1 MDFSDNVYTN
11 SSSTTL
17 NEEQSMA
24 LTAMNEWLC
33 DGDCKVFALTGAYG
47 TGKAKVLQAL
57 LKQMP
62 KTITTRRYLA
72 PNARTARLHVT
83 GQIEEVTSIYTWL
96 YSQHPQDIKEDK
108 PWYPIN
114 CQDHEVFNAPQ
125 ESLLVIFDAHL
136 LGNDFF
142 ASDTALYGSGYILS
156 DFLLLLKGKMQ
167 DAQPQSLPKILL
179 LGDPYQLRRGAK
191 EKSLL
196 EGLIFQQQ
204 QIPFRTVEL
213 NSQDRDFESRN
224 EQLDFQRELVGQ
236 LAAQKFIQLPICQQ
250 QALRTITKGEQTA
263 QIAEDLISPG
273 SECIYLCATNER
285 AQAVNFGIRSR
296 YLQARVPGHLVEGD
310 RIEIYNKTFS
320 FDHDGDA
327 LSGHMPLHAGQFA
340 RVTQAARGFFS
351 KSITLKGRDKPTTVE
366 FAHVTLQSNDT
377 FSTVLYLPEFLTS
390 LKPELDTDKLLALR
404 IWAREEA
411 DEQVKDSKSSL
422 AGMDKKSSEYKAARE
437 EYQKKHSNLIL
448 NSKFTYAARLRYAW
462 ALTVHRAQSH
472 PPFNRVILDAS
483 AAHDTDN
490 PATDSY
496 FRWLYTATTR
506 TMHTLDIL
514 NYPTLNPL
522 SKTEWHLSSLRTVP
536 LVVKQRFH
544 FAKNRIPTES
554 ELNSVLPTGFNP
566 ETPTLFALLLTISDA
581 LHHSAWRI
589 SSIHQHPYK
598 ERYFLNNEF
607 GEATLDFDYN
617 GKFEVTIGKCQGL
630 SGNAQLEQE
639 LRQLLNT
646 PVVWL
651 DDNIRI
657 AMHFIDTLI
666 AKKGWRI
673 IDIDEK
679 PYKVFA
685 IAEHST
691 GKLKLDINIP
701 SASSI
706 SRKGVISSIHLVQA
720 DSEDVSAQFK
730 VDFIDG

>member
-1 MDFSDNVYTN
+1 MDFPGYICTN
-11 SSSTTL
+11 SLSISL
-17 NEEQSMA
+17 NIEQSKA
-24 LTAMNEWLC
+24 LTAINEWFC
-33 DGDCKVFALTGAYG
+33 DSACPVFALTGAYS
-47 TGKAKVLQAL
+47 TGKSKVLQAL

-83 GQIEEVTSIYTWL
+83 GQIEEVTSIYSWL

-204 QIPFRTVEL
+204 QIPFLTVEL
-213 NSQDRDFESRN
+213 NSQDRDLESRN

-236 LAAQKFIQLPICQQ
+236 LATQKFIQLPICQQ
-250 QALRTITKGEQTA
+250 LALRTITKGEQTA

-273 SECIYLCATNER
+273 CECIYLCATNER

-310 RIEIYNKTFS
+310 RIEIYNKTYS
-320 FDHDGDA
+320 FEHDGDA
-327 LSGHMPLHAGQFA
+327 LNEHIPLHAGQFV

-351 KSITLKGRDKPTTVE
+351 KSIELKGRDKPTTVE
-366 FAHVTLQSNDT
+366 FAHVTLKSIDT
-377 FSTVLYLPEFLTS
+377 CVTILYLPEFLTS
-390 LKPELDTDKLLALR
+390 LKPELDTEKLLALR

-411 DEQVKDSKSSL
+411 DEQLRDWKSSL
-422 AGMDKKSSEYKAARE
+422 EGMDKKSSEYKAARE
-437 EYQKKHSNLIL
+437 EYQKKHSQLIL

-522 SKTEWHLSSLRTVP
+522 SKTEWHLSSIRTVP

-544 FAKNRIPTES
+544 FAKNRLPTEN
-554 ELNSVLPTGFNP
+554 ELNRELPAGFTPKTP
-566 ETPTLFALLLTISDA
+566 ELLALLLAISDA
-581 LHHSAWRI
+581 LYHSAWRI

-598 ERYFLNNEF
+598 ERYFLNNEC

-617 GKFEVTIGKCQGL
+617 GKFEVTIGKYQGL

-657 AMHFIDTLI
+657 AMHFIDTLV

-691 GKLKLDINIP
+691 GKIKLEINIP
-701 SASSI
+701 SVSSI
-706 SRKGVISSIHLVQA
+706 SRKGVISNIYLIQA
-720 DSEDVSAQFK
+720 DSKAVSAQFK

>member
-1 MDFSDNVYTN
+1 MDFPDYTCTN
-11 SSSTTL
+11 SPSIPL
-17 NEEQSMA
+17 NLEQSKA
-24 LTAMNEWLC
+24 LTAINEWFC
-33 DGDCKVFALTGAYG
+33 DSTCPVFALTGAYS
-47 TGKAKVLQAL
+47 TGKSKVLQAL

-62 KTITTRRYLA
+62 KTITTQRYLA
-72 PNARTARLHVT
+72 PNARIARLHVT
-83 GQIEEVTSIYTWL
+83 GQVEEVTSIYSWL
-96 YSQHPQDIKEDK
+96 YSHHPQDIKEDK
-108 PWYPIN
+108 PWHPVS
-114 CQDHEVFNAPQ
+114 CQDHDVFKAPQ

-142 ASDTALYGSGYILS
+142 ASETALYGSGHVLS
-156 DFLLLLKGKMQ
+156 DLLLLLKGETQ
-167 DAQPQSLPKILL
+167 DTLPQSLPKILL

-196 EGLIFQQQ
+196 ECQIFQQN

-213 NSQDRDFESRN
+213 KSQDRDLEPLN

-236 LAAQKFIQLPICQQ
+236 LAAQKFIQLPISQQ
-250 QALRTITKGEQTA
+250 QMFRTITKGQQTA
-263 QIAEDLISPG
+263 QIAEELISPG

-285 AQAVNFGIRSR
+285 AQAVNLGIRGK
-296 YLQARVPGHLVEGD
+296 YLQARVPGLLVEGD

-404 IWAREEA
+404 IWARVEA
-411 DEQVKDSKSSL
+411 DEQLKESKSSL
-422 AGMDKKSSEYKAARE
+422 EGMDKKSSEYKEARE
-437 EYQKKHSNLIL
+437 DYQKKHSQLIL

-472 PPFNRVILDAS
+472 RPFDRVILEAS

-514 NYPTLNPL
+514 NYPALNPL

-536 LVVKQRFH
+536 LVKKQRFH
-544 FAKNRIPTES
+544 FAKNRLPTES
-554 ELNSVLPTGFNP
+554 ELNRELPAGFNP
-566 ETPTLFALLLTISDA
+566 QTPELFALLLAISDA
-581 LHHSAWRI
+581 LHHSAWHI

-598 ERYFLNNEF
+598 ERYLLNSEY
-607 GEATLDFDYN
+607 GEVTLDFDYN

-630 SGNAQLEQE
+630 SNNAQLEQK

-646 PVVWL
+646 TVVWH

-657 AMHFIDTLI
+657 AMHFIDTLV

-673 IDIDEK
+673 IDVDEK

-701 SASSI
+701 SANSI
-706 SRKGVISSIHLVQA
+706 SRKGIISSIYLIQA
-720 DSEDVSAQFK
+720 DSKTVVEQFK

>member
-1 MDFSDNVYTN
+1 MDFPDYTCTN
-11 SSSTTL
+11 SPSIPL
-17 NEEQSMA
+17 NLEQSKA
-24 LTAMNEWLC
+24 LTAINEWFYDSTC
-33 DGDCKVFALTGAYG
+33 PVFALTGAYS
-47 TGKAKVLQAL
+47 TGKSKVLQAL

-62 KTITTRRYLA
+62 KTITTQRYLA
-72 PNARTARLHVT
+72 PNARIARLHVT
-83 GQIEEVTSIYTWL
+83 GQIEEVTSIYSWL
-96 YSQHPQDIKEDK
+96 YSHHPQDIKEDK
-108 PWYPIN
+108 PWHPVS
-114 CQDHEVFNAPQ
+114 CQDHDVFKAPQ

-142 ASDTALYGSGYILS
+142 ASETALYGSGHILS
-156 DFLLLLKGKMQ
+156 DLLLLLKGETQ
-167 DAQPQSLPKILL
+167 DTLPQSLPKILL

-196 EGLIFQQQ
+196 ECQIFQQN

-213 NSQDRDFESRN
+213 KSQDRDLESLN

-236 LAAQKFIQLPICQQ
+236 LAAQKFIQLPISQQ
-250 QALRTITKGEQTA
+250 QMFRTITKGQQTA
-263 QIAEDLISPG
+263 QIAEELISPG

-285 AQAVNFGIRSR
+285 AQAVNLGIRGK
-296 YLQARVPGHLVEGD
+296 YLQARVPGLLVEGD

-377 FSTVLYLPEFLTS
+377 FSTVLYLPEFLIS

-404 IWAREEA
+404 IWARVEA
-411 DEQVKDSKSSL
+411 DEQLKESKSSL
-422 AGMDKKSSEYKAARE
+422 EGMDKKSSEYKEARE
-437 EYQKKHSNLIL
+437 DYQKKHSQLIL

-472 PPFNRVILDAS
+472 QPFNRVILEAS
-483 AAHDTDN
+483 AAYDTDN

-544 FAKNRIPTES
+544 FAKNRLPTES
-554 ELNSVLPTGFNP
+554 ELNRELPAGFNP
-566 ETPTLFALLLTISDA
+566 QTPELFALLLAISDA
-581 LHHSAWRI
+581 LYQSAWRI

-598 ERYFLNNEF
+598 ERYFLNNEC
-607 GEATLDFDYN
+607 GEAILDFDYN

-630 SGNAQLEQE
+630 SGNAQLEQV

-657 AMHFIDTLI
+657 AMHFIDTLV

-691 GKLKLDINIP
+691 GKIKQDINIP
-701 SASSI
+701 SVSSI
-706 SRKGVISSIHLVQA
+706 SRKGVISNIYLIQA
-720 DSEDVSAQFK
+720 DSNAVSAQFK

>member
-1 MDFSDNVYTN
+1 MNFPDYTCTN
-11 SSSTTL
+11 SPSIPL
-17 NEEQSMA
+17 NLEQSKA
-24 LTAMNEWLC
+24 LTAINEWFC
-33 DGDCKVFALTGAYG
+33 DSTCPVFALTGAYS
-47 TGKAKVLQAL
+47 TGKSKVLQAL

-62 KTITTRRYLA
+62 KTITTQRYLA
-72 PNARTARLHVT
+72 PNARIARLHVT
-83 GQIEEVTSIYTWL
+83 GQVEEVTSIYSWL
-96 YSQHPQDIKEDK
+96 YSHHPQDIKEDK
-108 PWYPIN
+108 PWHPVS
-114 CQDHEVFNAPQ
+114 CQDHDVFKAPQ

-142 ASDTALYGSGYILS
+142 ASETALYGSGHVLS
-156 DFLLLLKGKMQ
+156 DLLLLLKGETQ
-167 DAQPQSLPKILL
+167 DTLPQSLPKILL

-196 EGLIFQQQ
+196 ECQIFQQN

-213 NSQDRDFESRN
+213 KSQDRDLEPLN

-236 LAAQKFIQLPICQQ
+236 LAAQKFIQLPISQQ
-250 QALRTITKGEQTA
+250 QMFRTITKGQQTA
-263 QIAEDLISPG
+263 QIAEELISPG
-273 SECIYLCATNER
+273 SECMYLCATNER
-285 AQAVNFGIRSR
+285 AQAVNLGIRGK
-296 YLQARVPGHLVEGD
+296 YLQARVPGLLVEGD

-404 IWAREEA
+404 IWARVEA
-411 DEQVKDSKSSL
+411 DEQLKESKSSL
-422 AGMDKKSSEYKAARE
+422 EGMDKKSSEYKEARE
-437 EYQKKHSNLIL
+437 DYQKKHSQLIL

-472 PPFNRVILDAS
+472 RPFNRVILEAS

-536 LVVKQRFH
+536 LVKKQRFH
-544 FAKNRIPTES
+544 FAKNRLPTES
-554 ELNSVLPTGFNP
+554 ELNRELPAGFNP
-566 ETPTLFALLLTISDA
+566 QTPELFALLLAISDA
-581 LHHSAWRI
+581 LHHSAWHI

-598 ERYFLNNEF
+598 ERYLLNSEY
-607 GEATLDFDYN
+607 GEVTLDFDYN

-630 SGNAQLEQE
+630 SDNAQLEQK

-646 PVVWL
+646 TVVWH

-657 AMHFIDTLI
+657 AMHFIDTLV

-673 IDIDEK
+673 IDVDEK

-701 SASSI
+701 SANSI
-706 SRKGVISSIHLVQA
+706 SRKGIISSIYLIQA
-720 DSEDVSAQFK
+720 DSKTVVEQFK

>member
-1 MDFSDNVYTN
+1 MDFPDYTCTN
-11 SSSTTL
+11 SPSIPL
-17 NEEQSMA
+17 NLEQSKA
-24 LTAMNEWLC
+24 LTAINEWFC
-33 DGDCKVFALTGAYG
+33 DSTCPVFALTGAYS
-47 TGKAKVLQAL
+47 TGKSKVLQAL

-62 KTITTRRYLA
+62 KTITTQRYLA
-72 PNARTARLHVT
+72 PNARIARLHVT
-83 GQIEEVTSIYTWL
+83 GQIEEVTSIYSWL
-96 YSQHPQDIKEDK
+96 YSHHPQDIKEDK
-108 PWYPIN
+108 PWHPVS
-114 CQDHEVFNAPQ
+114 CQDHDVFKAPQ

-142 ASDTALYGSGYILS
+142 ASETALYGSGHILS
-156 DFLLLLKGKMQ
+156 DLLLLLKGETQ
-167 DAQPQSLPKILL
+167 DTLPQSLPKILL

-196 EGLIFQQQ
+196 ECQIFQQN

-213 NSQDRDFESRN
+213 KSQDRDLESLN

-236 LAAQKFIQLPICQQ
+236 LAAQKFIQLPISQQ
-250 QALRTITKGEQTA
+250 QMFRTITKGQQTA
-263 QIAEDLISPG
+263 QIAEELISPG

-285 AQAVNFGIRSR
+285 AQAVNLGIRGK
-296 YLQARVPGHLVEGD
+296 YLQARVPGLLVEGD

-377 FSTVLYLPEFLTS
+377 FSTVLYLPEFLIS

-404 IWAREEA
+404 IWARVEA
-411 DEQVKDSKSSL
+411 DEQLKESKSSL
-422 AGMDKKSSEYKAARE
+422 EGMDKKSSEYKEARE
-437 EYQKKHSNLIL
+437 DYQKKHSQLIL

-472 PPFNRVILDAS
+472 QPFNRVILEAS
-483 AAHDTDN
+483 TAYDTDN

-544 FAKNRIPTES
+544 FAKNRLPTES
-554 ELNSVLPTGFNP
+554 ELNRELPAGFNP
-566 ETPTLFALLLTISDA
+566 QTPELFALLLAISDA
-581 LHHSAWRI
+581 LYHSAWRI

-598 ERYFLNNEF
+598 ERYFLNNEC
-607 GEATLDFDYN
+607 GEAILDFDYN

-651 DDNIRI
+651 DD
-657 AMHFIDTLI
+657 
-666 AKKGWRI
+666 
-673 IDIDEK
+673 
-679 PYKVFA
+679 
-685 IAEHST
+685 
-691 GKLKLDINIP
+691 
-701 SASSI
+701 
-706 SRKGVISSIHLVQA
+706 
-720 DSEDVSAQFK
+720 
-730 VDFIDG
+730 

>member
-62 KTITTRRYLA
+62 KTITTQRYLA
-72 PNARTARLHVT
+72 PNARIARLHAT
-83 GQIEEVTSIYTWL
+83 GQVEEVTSIYSWL
-96 YSQHPQDIKEDK
+96 YSHHPQDIKEDK
-108 PWYPIN
+108 PWHPVS
-114 CQDHEVFNAPQ
+114 CQDHDVFKAPQ

-142 ASDTALYGSGYILS
+142 ASETALYGSGHVLS
-156 DFLLLLKGKMQ
+156 DLLLLLKGENQ
-167 DAQPQSLPKILL
+167 DAPPQSLPKILL
-179 LGDPYQLRRGAK
+179 LGDPYQLRRSAK

-196 EGLIFQQQ
+196 ECQIFQEQ
-204 QIPFRTVEL
+204 QIAFLKVEL
-213 NSQDRDFESRN
+213 KSQDSRREAQH
-224 EQLDFQRELVGQ
+224 EQLDFQSELVGQ

-320 FDHDGDA
+320 FDHDDGA
-327 LSGHMPLHAGQFA
+327 LSGRMPLHAGQFA
-340 RVTQAARGFFS
+340 RVTQAAKDFFS

-390 LKPELDTDKLLALR
+390 LKPELDTEKLIALR

-422 AGMDKKSSEYKAARE
+422 EGMDKKSSEYKAARE

-522 SKTEWHLSSLRTVP
+522 SKTEWHLSSIRIVP

-566 ETPTLFALLLTISDA
+566 EIPELFALLLTLSDA

-598 ERYFLNNEF
+598 ERYFLNNECV
-607 GEATLDFDYN
+607 EATLDFDYN

-646 PVVWL
+646 PTVWL

-706 SRKGVISSIHLVQA
+706 SRKGVISNIYLVQA
-720 DSEDVSAQFK
+720 DSEAVSAQFK

>member
-1 MDFSDNVYTN
+1 MDFPDYTCTN
-11 SSSTTL
+11 SPSIPL
-17 NEEQSMA
+17 NLEQSKA
-24 LTAMNEWLC
+24 LTAINEWFC
-33 DGDCKVFALTGAYG
+33 DSTCPVFALTGAYS
-47 TGKAKVLQAL
+47 TGKSKVLQAL

-62 KTITTRRYLA
+62 KTITTQRYLA
-72 PNARTARLHVT
+72 PNARIARLHVT
-83 GQIEEVTSIYTWL
+83 GQIEEVTSIYSWL
-96 YSQHPQDIKEDK
+96 YSHHPQDIKEDK
-108 PWYPIN
+108 PWHPVS
-114 CQDHEVFNAPQ
+114 CQDHDVFKAPQ

-142 ASDTALYGSGYILS
+142 ASETALYGSGHILS
-156 DFLLLLKGKMQ
+156 DLLLLLKGETQ
-167 DAQPQSLPKILL
+167 DTLPQSLPKILL

-196 EGLIFQQQ
+196 ECQIFQQN

-213 NSQDRDFESRN
+213 KSQDRDLESLN

-236 LAAQKFIQLPICQQ
+236 LAAQKFIQLPISQQ
-250 QALRTITKGEQTA
+250 QMFRTITKGQQTA
-263 QIAEDLISPG
+263 QIAEELISPG

-285 AQAVNFGIRSR
+285 AQAVNLGIRGK
-296 YLQARVPGHLVEGD
+296 YLQARVPGLLVEGD

-377 FSTVLYLPEFLTS
+377 FSTVLYLPEFLIS

-404 IWAREEA
+404 IWARVEA
-411 DEQVKDSKSSL
+411 DEQLKESKSSL
-422 AGMDKKSSEYKAARE
+422 EGMDKKSSEYKEARE
-437 EYQKKHSNLIL
+437 DYQKKHSQLIL

-472 PPFNRVILDAS
+472 QPFNRVILEAS
-483 AAHDTDN
+483 TAYDTDN

-544 FAKNRIPTES
+544 FAKNRLPTES
-554 ELNSVLPTGFNP
+554 ELNRELPAGFNP
-566 ETPTLFALLLTISDA
+566 QTPELFALLLAISDA
-581 LHHSAWRI
+581 LYHSAWRI

-598 ERYFLNNEF
+598 ERYFLNNEC
-607 GEATLDFDYN
+607 GEAILDFDYN

-657 AMHFIDTLI
+657 AMHFMDWPLYFQTLFI
-666 AKKGWRI
+666 A
-673 IDIDEK
+673 
-679 PYKVFA
+679 
-685 IAEHST
+685 
-691 GKLKLDINIP
+691 
-701 SASSI
+701 
-706 SRKGVISSIHLVQA
+706 
-720 DSEDVSAQFK
+720 
-730 VDFIDG
+730 

>member
-1 MDFSDNVYTN
+1 MDFPDYTCTN
-11 SSSTTL
+11 SPSIPL
-17 NEEQSMA
+17 NLEQSKA
-24 LTAMNEWLC
+24 LTAINEWFC
-33 DGDCKVFALTGAYG
+33 DSTCPVFALTGAYS
-47 TGKAKVLQAL
+47 TGKSKVLQAL

-62 KTITTRRYLA
+62 KTITTQRYLA
-72 PNARTARLHVT
+72 PNARIARLHVT
-83 GQIEEVTSIYTWL
+83 GQIEEVTSIYSWL
-96 YSQHPQDIKEDK
+96 YSHHPQDIKEDK
-108 PWYPIN
+108 PWHPVS
-114 CQDHEVFNAPQ
+114 CQDHDVFKAPQ

-142 ASDTALYGSGYILS
+142 ASETALYGSGHILS
-156 DFLLLLKGKMQ
+156 DLLLLLKGETQ
-167 DAQPQSLPKILL
+167 DTLPQSLPKILL

-196 EGLIFQQQ
+196 ECQIFQQN

-213 NSQDRDFESRN
+213 KSQDRDLESLN

-236 LAAQKFIQLPICQQ
+236 LAAQKFIQLPISQQ
-250 QALRTITKGEQTA
+250 QMFRTITKGQQTA
-263 QIAEDLISPG
+263 QIAEELISPG

-285 AQAVNFGIRSR
+285 AQAVNLGIRGK
-296 YLQARVPGHLVEGD
+296 YLQARVPGLLVEGD

-377 FSTVLYLPEFLTS
+377 FSTVLYLPEFLIS

-404 IWAREEA
+404 IWARVEA
-411 DEQVKDSKSSL
+411 DEQLKESKSSL
-422 AGMDKKSSEYKAARE
+422 EGMDKKSSEYKEARE
-437 EYQKKHSNLIL
+437 DYQKKHSQLIL

-472 PPFNRVILDAS
+472 QPFNRVILEAS
-483 AAHDTDN
+483 TAYDTDN

-544 FAKNRIPTES
+544 FAKNRLPTES
-554 ELNSVLPTGFNP
+554 ELNRELPAGFNP
-566 ETPTLFALLLTISDA
+566 QTPELFALLLAISDA
-581 LHHSAWRI
+581 LYHSAWRI

-598 ERYFLNNEF
+598 ERYFLNNEC
-607 GEATLDFDYN
+607 GEAILDFDYN

-657 AMHFIDTLI
+657 AMHFIDTLV

-691 GKLKLDINIP
+691 GKIKLDINIP
-701 SASSI
+701 SVSSI
-706 SRKGVISSIHLVQA
+706 SRKG
-720 DSEDVSAQFK
+720 
-730 VDFIDG
+730 

>member
-83 GQIEEVTSIYTWL
+83 GQIEEVTSIYTWI

-566 ETPTLFALLLTISDA
+566 ETPALFALLLTISDA

-685 IAEHST
+685 IAEHSA

>member
-1 MDFSDNVYTN
+1 MDFPDYTCTN
-11 SSSTTL
+11 SPSIPL
-17 NEEQSMA
+17 NLEQSKA
-24 LTAMNEWLC
+24 LTAINEWFC
-33 DGDCKVFALTGAYG
+33 DSTCPVFALTGAYS
-47 TGKAKVLQAL
+47 TGKSKVLQAL

-62 KTITTRRYLA
+62 KTITTQRYLA
-72 PNARTARLHVT
+72 PNARIARLHVT
-83 GQIEEVTSIYTWL
+83 GQIEEVTSIYSWL
-96 YSQHPQDIKEDK
+96 YSHHPQDIKEDK
-108 PWYPIN
+108 PWHPVS
-114 CQDHEVFNAPQ
+114 CQDHDVFKAPQ

-142 ASDTALYGSGYILS
+142 ASETALYGSGHVLS
-156 DFLLLLKGKMQ
+156 DLLLLLKGETQ
-167 DAQPQSLPKILL
+167 DTLPQSLPKILL

-196 EGLIFQQQ
+196 ECQIFQQN

-213 NSQDRDFESRN
+213 KSQDRDLESLN

-236 LAAQKFIQLPICQQ
+236 LAAQKFIQLPISQQ
-250 QALRTITKGEQTA
+250 QMFRTITKGQQTA
-263 QIAEDLISPG
+263 QIAEELISPG

-285 AQAVNFGIRSR
+285 AQAVNLGIRGK
-296 YLQARVPGHLVEGD
+296 YLQARVPGLLVEGD

-377 FSTVLYLPEFLTS
+377 FSTVLYLPEFLIS

-404 IWAREEA
+404 IWARVEA
-411 DEQVKDSKSSL
+411 DEQLKESKSSL
-422 AGMDKKSSEYKAARE
+422 EGMDKKSSEYKEARE
-437 EYQKKHSNLIL
+437 DYQKKHSQLIL

-472 PPFNRVILDAS
+472 QPFNRVILEAS
-483 AAHDTDN
+483 AAYDTDN

-536 LVVKQRFH
+536 LVIKQRFH
-544 FAKNRIPTES
+544 FAKNRLPTES
-554 ELNSVLPTGFNP
+554 ELNRELPAGFNP
-566 ETPTLFALLLTISDA
+566 QTPELFALLLAISDA
-581 LHHSAWRI
+581 LHHSAWHI
-589 SSIHQHPYK
+589 SSIHQYPYK
-598 ERYFLNNEF
+598 ERYLLNSEY
-607 GEATLDFDYN
+607 GEVTLDFDYN
-617 GKFEVTIGKCQGL
+617 GKFEVTIGKYQGF
-630 SGNAQLEQE
+630 SDNAQLEQK

-646 PVVWL
+646 TVVWH

-673 IDIDEK
+673 IDVDEK

-701 SASSI
+701 SANSI
-706 SRKGVISSIHLVQA
+706 SRKGIISSVYLIQA
-720 DSEDVSAQFK
+720 DSKTVVEQFK